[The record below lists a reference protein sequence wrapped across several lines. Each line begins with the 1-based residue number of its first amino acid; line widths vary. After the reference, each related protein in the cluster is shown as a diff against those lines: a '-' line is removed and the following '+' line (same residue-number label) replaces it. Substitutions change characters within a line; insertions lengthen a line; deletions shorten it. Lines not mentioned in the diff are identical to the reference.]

1 MLKKTAIAFVFIF
14 VAASLGSCRSKKSS
28 CNYSKIKIQKK
39 VQETQTDVLVACV
52 D

>member
-1 MLKKTAIAFVFIF
+1 MFKKIAIAFVFIF

-28 CNYSKIKIQKK
+28 CNYSKVNTQEKA
-39 VQETQTDVLVACV
+39 QETQTDVVYACV